1 MVAEGSTKN
10 KNIQSTLNSTNLIV
24 QGDVGS
30 GSSGRGLSGGRVA
43 VPLNLVVGESPLLLS
58 HLHADGGFLG
68 SLFADTEN
76 VGTTLGKLLQAA
88 LDGLTWS
95 EHLPGKNIP

>member
-1 MVAEGSTKN
+1 M
-10 KNIQSTLNSTNLIV
+10 NSTNLIV

-30 GSSGRGLSGGRVA
+30 GSSSRGLGGGRVA
-43 VPLNLVVGESPLLLS
+43 VPLDLVVGETPLLLS

-95 EHLPGKNIP
+95 EHLPGKIDLNFRN